1 MSTSYTVHKDS
12 VGFLLSGTFGAIF
25 NIILNWL
32 LIPLIGIYGAA
43 FATCVSYILVFIFRA
58 VHTKKYIIYNIFTK
72 EFIVG
77 SIGLVISA
85 FILYL
90 DNWVAQIIQILL
102 FICIGLYM
110 KDVWLLFTSMILNK
124 LRKKGNV

>member
-1 MSTSYTVHKDS
+1 M
-12 VGFLLSGTFGAIF
+12 
-25 NIILNWL
+25 
-32 LIPLIGIYGAA
+32 
-43 FATCVSYILVFIFRA
+43 
-58 VHTKKYIIYNIFTK
+58 HTKKYIIYNIFTK